1 VRCHALL
8 YRYYHGNSARFASVM
23 MASTPPTPSLTTT
36 SATSIVKK
44 KVFDATIHVRTLE
57 LLEGQ
62 QLNGHGTCINYSL
75 SLPQRLCHIGSR
87 NTRIKYPH
95 FFFCTFLFLFIFS
108 ILFHAVEGLGLF

>member
-1 VRCHALL
+1 VYCHALL

-36 SATSIVKK
+36 TATSIVKK

-62 QLNGHGTCINYSL
+62 QLNGHGANAYS
-75 SLPQRLCHIGSR
+75 SVSR
-87 NTRIKYPH
+87 ARKDYVT
-95 FFFCTFLFLFIFS
+95 
-108 ILFHAVEGLGLF
+108 